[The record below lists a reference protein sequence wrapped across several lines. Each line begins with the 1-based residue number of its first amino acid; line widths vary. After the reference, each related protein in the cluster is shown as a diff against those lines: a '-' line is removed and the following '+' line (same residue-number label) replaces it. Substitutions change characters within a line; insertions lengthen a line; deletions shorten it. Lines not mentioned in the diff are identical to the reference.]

1 MYNISIK
8 SRETRYFTGGIKMP
22 NWTTNKIIMNGST
35 EDIKKLRK
43 TFGKKFSFNDV
54 IHMPKCLNDFGGVP
68 SGLAV
73 CVGQYYKNSR
83 EAPSIRVMKYLTRNH
98 IYLGKL
104 TKERMDA
111 SDVMYAEKAIKNIE
125 KTGYA
130 EWYTWSCEH
139 WGTKWDAC
147 DSVLMDEAEDEL
159 VYAFS
164 TAWCA
169 PFKVF
174 EELSK
179 QYPNV
184 EFECRWQ
191 DEDDDTELGEDGE
204 HLYHYYVYSNGNVID
219 NGETEF

>member
-1 MYNISIK
+1 
-8 SRETRYFTGGIKMP
+8 MP

-73 CVGQYYKNSR
+73 YVGQYYKNR
-83 EAPSIRVMKYLTRNH
+83 GKAPSTRVMKYLAHNH

-104 TKERMDA
+104 TEERMDA
-111 SDVMYAEKAIKNIE
+111 SDVMYAEKAIKNLE

-174 EELSK
+174 EELSM

-184 EFECRWQ
+184 TFECRWQ